1 MHASLDLE
9 VQAAASHAAGEVVA
23 EALDDLDNV
32 QGDPIGSQDA
42 PYNISADAVE
52 GFFSQQIYVK
62 LPQPLSALFIK

>member
-42 PYNISADAVE
+42 PYNISVDTVE
-52 GFFSQQIYVK
+52 GFFSQQI
-62 LPQPLSALFIK
+62 